1 MKKIIDRIFSEKYV
15 NHDAVVGNDLLL
27 LMYRLAYPFAVL
39 LNKLHLSPNQITTQS
54 LVCSILAF
62 VALIYNDGWVWF
74 SIFWSLMVLLDFCDG
89 TVARMTDKISKTA
102 FRYDHMSDI
111 FKIYLVVL
119 GVGIRNND
127 MLFWVLS
134 STLIFFYGYFE
145 ILAHDLKNIT
155 MRKQMIDSS
164 AASAIN
170 PARGKRIRERFFI
183 IGFFMEKFP
192 LIVSRIKEIYKKIYV
207 VLNTFNG
214 HTLLF
219 FFAFPVG
226 GWVTKITLIYL
237 IYLTVIGS
245 ISCINRLRH
254 INR

>member
-15 NHDAVVGNDLLL
+15 IPGTNVIQL
-27 LMYRLAYPFAVL
+27 LMYRFAYPFAVL

-54 LVCSILAF
+54 LIFSILAF
-62 VALIYNDGWVWF
+62 IALVYDKGWVLF
-74 SIFWSLMVLLDFCDG
+74 SIFWGVSVLLDFCDG
-89 TVARMTDKISKTA
+89 TVARMTDRVSKTA

-111 FKIYLVVL
+111 FKIYLVVM
-119 GVGIRNND
+119 GVGIRYD
-127 MLFWVLS
+127 DLLFWILS

-164 AASAIN
+164 NASAIN
-170 PARGKRIRERFFI
+170 PTRGKRIRERFFI
-183 IGFFMEKFP
+183 IGFFLEKFP
-192 LIVSRIKEIYKKIYV
+192 LIMSIIKEIYKKIHA

-245 ISCINRLRH
+245 IYCTNQLRH